1 MGGEMSAA
9 TPRADWPFG
18 VELRRRRVAAG
29 LSVKAA
35 ARRTAGA
42 ISDGRWYQLE
52 SGVQKIRGQQIPIG
66 TTPPTVVAAARA
78 VDWNVEDALTTAGF
92 TAGDMP
98 RATSPTGIE
107 RYTDDELLA
116 EVRKRMQSP
125 HSPAQ
130 PGKVLE
136 LRGDPDAPPAEE
148 LADAAR
154 TTPPHYRKGGDD
166 RPAET

>member
-1 MGGEMSAA
+1 MSAA

-18 VELRRRRVAAG
+18 IELRRRRVAVG

-66 TTPPTVVAAARA
+66 TTPSTVVAAARA
-78 VDWNVEDALTTAGF
+78 VDWDVDAALTTAGF
-92 TAGDMP
+92 DAADLP
-98 RATSPTGIE
+98 SAVSTSGIE

-130 PGKVLE
+130 SGNVVE
-136 LRGDPDAPPAEE
+136 LRSDPDTPPAEK

-166 RPAET
+166 HSAAT